1 MSERKLRHHVGG
13 KKQVD
18 VTWEGEGRRNNLQ
31 IWWGKRGMLLLL
43 QEQTCLAFF
52 SLSVAVSENVVGP
65 ASAKTLKA
73 HWHQQNVYAFLVFSL
88 KGALCTQFLKASE
101 CLRRLW

>member
-1 MSERKLRHHVGG
+1 MLEEKN
-13 KKQVD
+13 QVD

-31 IWWGKRGMLLLL
+31 IWWGKRGTLLLL

-65 ASAKTLKA
+65 ASAKR
-73 HWHQQNVYAFLVFSL
+73 S
-88 KGALCTQFLKASE
+88 
-101 CLRRLW
+101 RLTGINRMCMRFWYFH